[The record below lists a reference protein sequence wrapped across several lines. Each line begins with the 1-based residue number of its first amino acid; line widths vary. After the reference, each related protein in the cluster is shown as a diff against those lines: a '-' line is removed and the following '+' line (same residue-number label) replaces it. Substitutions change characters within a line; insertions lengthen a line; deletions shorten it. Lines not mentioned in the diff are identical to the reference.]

1 MEIISN
7 SAYETKK
14 LAKSLAKKIK
24 APRVI
29 ALYGDLGSG
38 KTTFIQGF
46 VEGLG
51 IKDRVQSPTF
61 VFVRIYGT
69 KPVIYHVDLYRIEN
83 IKSAEGLGLS
93 EFITDPN
100 GITLIEW
107 PEVIESSLPAN
118 TVKVKFEHLEGDSRK
133 VSW

>member
-1 MEIISN
+1 MEIITN
-7 SAYETKK
+7 SAAETKK

-24 APRVI
+24 APCVI

-46 VEGLG
+46 VAGLG
-51 IKDRVQSPTF
+51 IKDKVQSPTF
-61 VFVRIYGT
+61 VFVRLYGT
-69 KPVIYHVDLYRIEN
+69 KPIIYHIDLYRIEN
-83 IKSAEGLGLS
+83 IKYAEGIGLS

-107 PEVIESSLPAN
+107 PEVVESQLPAN
-118 TVKVKFEHLEGDSRK
+118 TIKIRFDHLEGDSRK
-133 VSW
+133 ISW